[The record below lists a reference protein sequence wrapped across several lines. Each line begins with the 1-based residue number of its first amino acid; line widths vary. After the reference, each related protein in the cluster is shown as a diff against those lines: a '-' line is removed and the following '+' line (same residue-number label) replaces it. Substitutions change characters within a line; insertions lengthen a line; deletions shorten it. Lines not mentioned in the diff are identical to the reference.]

1 MVRLINY
8 LLYQIGWFACVL
20 GAAYARPW
28 LGIALALPLVAAHFW
43 LTTDRAGQI
52 KMAVFATVIGL
63 FVDGT
68 LLGLGVFRFPS
79 GVLVSGLPPL
89 WMSVLWIQFAT
100 TFAYCLHW
108 LSGRYALSALLG
120 LFGAPLAFL
129 GGARLGAIE
138 ISPARWNPLAD
149 ARCSVERRD
158 TRAGLLL
165 GPHPISRRAPCELSR
180 IREGLTG
187 WKPVLR

>member
-138 ISPARWNPLAD
+138 ILPPD
-149 ARCSVERRD
+149 
-158 TRAGLLL
+158 GIHLLML
-165 GPHPISRRAPCELSR
+165 GAVWSAAI
-180 IREGLTG
+180 
-187 WKPVLR
+187 PVLVYCSDRIQSAGGRPASYRGFEKA